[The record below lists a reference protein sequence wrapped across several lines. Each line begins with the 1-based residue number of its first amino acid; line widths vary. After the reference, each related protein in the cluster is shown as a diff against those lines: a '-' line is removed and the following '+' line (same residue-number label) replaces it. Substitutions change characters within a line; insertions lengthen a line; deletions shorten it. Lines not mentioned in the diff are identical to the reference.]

1 MKVLSLR
8 IFVVFIKIVLYIYY
22 LVSFQNIPW
31 RTKSS
36 CINRK
41 SASLHYWLSHL
52 TFCGCG
58 CILFLNLQV
67 FRTNLSLLTFSSVLC
82 RLGAL
87 MVRWY
92 TMYHITRS
100 KRLNFVDKWSKEV
113 IPIVMSHT
121 GTVSLNRLNISNLI
135 FEYNSNMYLN
145 SWYKITG
152 ILNSK
157 RHFIDFTAFKW
168 GHCPRLSL
176 RGGVSHRKLARIL
189 TELPHL
195 AAGLLRVLVPRLG
208 SFWSIAFGS
217 SGNSDQI
224 STNEDAIENWRW
236 PAIEL
241 ANTGLAPN
249 LLTYRP

>member
-1 MKVLSLR
+1 MIISFYPFLHFLS
-8 IFVVFIKIVLYIYY
+8 FF
-22 LVSFQNIPW
+22 
-31 RTKSS
+31 
-36 CINRK
+36 
-41 SASLHYWLSHL
+41 
-52 TFCGCG
+52 
-58 CILFLNLQV
+58 
-67 FRTNLSLLTFSSVLC
+67 C

-92 TMYHITRS
+92 AMYHITRS

-121 GTVSLNRLNISNLI
+121 GAVSFNISNC
-135 FEYNSNMYLN
+135 FLN
-145 SWYKITG
+145 SEYYSDIW
-152 ILNSK
+152 ILDIGVPNNK
-157 RHFIDFTAFKW
+157 RHFIDIALAAFKR